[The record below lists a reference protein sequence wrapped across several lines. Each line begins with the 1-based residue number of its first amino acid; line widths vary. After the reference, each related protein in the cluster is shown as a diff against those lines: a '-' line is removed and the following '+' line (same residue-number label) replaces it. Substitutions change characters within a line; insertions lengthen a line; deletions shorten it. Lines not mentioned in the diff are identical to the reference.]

1 MRMIK
6 IRNMGWAGLVAF
18 AGEKCILIF
27 GTTTC
32 RKEATAKI

>member
-1 MRMIK
+1 MRIIK
-6 IRNMGWAGLVAF
+6 IRSMEWAGLVAF

-27 GTTTC
+27 GMTAC